1 MATINDVFP
10 GTSLTL
16 FDAVPVFGRTVVVHE
31 DNAAQGNPRCGCGVV
46 GGAFGVHSAM
56 MTTARYPEYTGGYL
70 PEVLAWLSEASGT
83 LTMQALLTGL
93 EPGARGGFHIHDG
106 FTCSSKSLVG
116 GHYFDG
122 VDVWLNDAWKYTA
135 DSDGVAAINLTLADF
150 SLEGALAVAGRTM
163 VVHLS
168 GSERAACGII
178 TPTGAQLIKMG
189 EPMDTIL

>member
-1 MATINDVFP
+1 MPEVVRNIVTGFSCAAHEAVFGHYLKGDGSDPWAGKTYRADGSGVATINDVFP

-83 LTMQALLTGL
+83 LTMRARLTGL
-93 EPGARGGFHIHDG
+93 EPGARGGFHIH
-106 FTCSSKSLVG
+106 FHASQQNSH
-116 GHYFDG
+116 GHIM
-122 VDVWLNDAWKYTA
+122 AK
-135 DSDGVAAINLTLADF
+135 
-150 SLEGALAVAGRTM
+150 
-163 VVHLS
+163 
-168 GSERAACGII
+168 
-178 TPTGAQLIKMG
+178 
-189 EPMDTIL
+189 